1 MMQLFTPYKS
11 TVAEQIKKSFSSKED
26 IYAKVSPWG
35 KDAAEKFSSFAT
47 QGKLIRGGLV
57 LFGGEI
63 FGSKSEKDLAKAG
76 AAIEIM
82 HSSLLIHDDIMDNDA
97 LRRGQPSI
105 YKQYEQMAKRL
116 GRDNAEHIGVSLGIC
131 AGDLGY
137 FLAWEIIGQ
146 ITHTNQRIIMQK
158 IAHEVSLVGIAQM
171 QDVASFNG
179 NDLNEEQILHM
190 YQYKT
195 GRYSF
200 SMPLAVGALLA
211 DQPASVIKDLEEFGE
226 KVGVLFQLA
235 DDKLGLFGSPE
246 QTGKMVGSDIKENKQ
261 TLYRA
266 LLFQHATPS
275 EKEELIR
282 LFGNHDI
289 MHRDIQYIHML
300 IKKYDIDTA
309 LETLCYTYDSEA
321 KTIITKLPITD
332 KYKLYLSEL
341 VTYIQTRNQ

>member
-11 TVAEQIKKSFSSKED
+11 PVVEQIKKAFADKKD
-26 IYAKVSPWG
+26 AYAEVSPWG
-35 KDAAEKFSSFAT
+35 KDAAKKFSLFAT
-47 QGKLIRGGLV
+47 QGKLIRGCLV
-57 LFGGEI
+57 LFSGEM
-63 FGSKSEKDLAKAG
+63 FGTKINEDLAKAG
-76 AAIEIM
+76 AAIEIV

-116 GRDNAEHIGVSLGIC
+116 GRDNAEHTGVSLGIC
-131 AGDLGY
+131 TGDLGY
-137 FLAWEIIGQ
+137 FLSWEIIGQ
-146 ITHTNQRIIMQK
+146 IIHKNQQKIMQK
-158 IAHEVSLVGIAQM
+158 VSHEVSLVGIAQM
-171 QDVASFNG
+171 QDVTTFDG
-179 NDLNEEQILHM
+179 KDLEEKQILHM
-190 YQYKT
+190 YQFKT

-200 SMPLAVGALLA
+200 SLPLAVGALLA
-211 DQPASVIKDLEEFGE
+211 DQPESVIKDLEEFGE
-226 KVGVLFQLA
+226 KVGILFQLA

-266 LLFQHATPS
+266 LLFKHAVDT

-289 MHRDIQYIHML
+289 MQRDIQYIHTL
-300 IKKYDIDTA
+300 IKKYDIDTVIEK
-309 LETLCYTYDSEA
+309 LSCKYDNEA
-321 KTIITKLPITD
+321 KMIITKLPVID
-332 KYKLYLSEL
+332 KYKVYLNEL